1 MKKQADKQTI
11 EALTGLQEKLV
22 IQSKPPVQPKPWSE
36 IEKLAKAASVHIDI
50 GFGGTGV
57 LLKGGLLLTAKHVS
71 KGRVSFR
78 AKTYSR
84 DWLDATLV
92 AEHPGIGKD
101 AVDLSLYKIQR
112 PSAKLPFLS
121 LSAEPLVSGQ
131 KLLTVEAEYTDCAAL
146 ICFRMA

>member
-1 MKKQADKQTI
+1 MKKQ
-11 EALTGLQEKLV
+11 G
-22 IQSKPPVQPKPWSE
+22 SVQPKPWSE

-78 AKTYSR
+78 VKTYSR

-92 AEHPGIGKD
+92 AEHPGKRSWWG
-101 AVDLSLYKIQR
+101 SNQ
-112 PSAKLPFLS
+112 F
-121 LSAEPLVSGQ
+121 
-131 KLLTVEAEYTDCAAL
+131 AAL